1 MNRLSHI
8 PRARRALAVLLVG
21 VSAIGAGGLI
31 APAGG
36 VAATSGTVFDT
47 FAIDSPFPGPG
58 SRFPER
64 LATADDLTG
73 DGIRDIFA
81 SSYVQ
86 SVDGKAGAG
95 RVFLYGGADRK
106 LVYTLTEPDAQPGSN
121 FGFYITVPG
130 DLTGDGKGELVVGAP
145 GRPVFTGT
153 GAGCGA
159 PEPNGCNEG
168 QGRAHVF
175 DGTSGRLL
183 YSIDNPNPQPNGGF
197 GARLAGAGDLNGDGV
212 TEIIAGAPNNDLP
225 AGCGEQTP
233 IAADCRR
240 NEGEAFIFNGRNDGR
255 NDSLIRQL
263 NIPAAD
269 RAPTTCTTPSTGL
282 PCGSMGGTVQSPGDI
297 DRDGVADQIVV
308 AFALRPTPDRH
319 GRVYLFSG
327 RTGAVL
333 ARFDQPA
340 PDTSSFWGLLDV
352 ENGSPG
358 DLTGDGVPD
367 IYGSGFQQD
376 GEKNEPS
383 AGRVWIFDGKAS
395 VAAGR
400 GVIAF
405 EVKDPDPAAQK
416 AFGFAERKTDY
427 NKDGRPDIFITP
439 LSGNATQAP
448 IFDGRDASLLKT
460 LELPT
465 ADAQRAVP
473 ATPGVPGSGNTGPTF
488 GQGLAAP
495 GDLNRDGEPDYLV
508 TGHGVDVDGNKDQ
521 GRFYFYVSNVPPT
534 NPPPGDPPRGDPPRG
549 VPPSVPPG
557 VVPPVLPKPPTSS
570 VSRVPAAVRVERAR
584 VSGGRLQLLVRT
596 TALATGSLRFR
607 FVAGGRT
614 VSFTQAISRG
624 TVRVSRR
631 LSRSQSRLGTGILS
645 VSYAGNARVRPDAVR
660 LRAARNSAR
669 LVTRTARIVSG
680 ELQVSGTISRSARGV
695 VRVRLGYG
703 AGGGTV
709 KFLSYSAPIRSGR
722 WRLAQKLP
730 AAARAGGQLSIQF
743 TGSSRGRIAGAQT
756 AKQVA
761 P

>member
-8 PRARRALAVLLVG
+8 PRVRRALTVLLAG
-21 VSAIGAGGLI
+21 VSAIGAAGLI
-31 APAGG
+31 VPAGG
-36 VAATSGTVFDT
+36 VAATPSTVFDT
-47 FAIDSPFPGPG
+47 FGVESPFPGVA

-64 LATADDLTG
+64 LATAGDLTG

-86 SVDGKAGAG
+86 NVEGRAGAG
-95 RVFLYGGADRK
+95 RVFLFSGADRK
-106 LVYTLTEPDAQPGSN
+106 LVYTLTEPDVQPASN
-121 FGFYITVPG
+121 FGFYITVAG
-130 DLTGDGKGELVVGAP
+130 DLNGDGKGELVVGAP
-145 GRPVFTGT
+145 GRPVFTDTGT
-153 GAGCGA
+153 GCGT

-168 QGRAHVF
+168 QGKAYVF

-183 YSIDNPNPQPNGGF
+183 YGIDNPNPQPNGGF
-197 GARLAGAGDLNGDGV
+197 GGRIAGAGDLNGDGV

-233 IAADCRR
+233 VAADCRK
-240 NEGEAFIFNGRNDGR
+240 NEGEAFIFNGRDGV
-255 NDSLIRQL
+255 LIRQL

-269 RAPTTCTTPSTGL
+269 RAPATCTTPSTGL
-282 PCGSMGGTVQSPGDI
+282 PCGNMGGTVQSPGDI
-297 DRDGVADQIVV
+297 DRDGVADQIAV
-308 AFALRPTPDRH
+308 AYALRPTPDRH

-327 RTGAVL
+327 KTGAVL
-333 ARFDQPA
+333 TRIDQPA

-416 AFGFAERKTDY
+416 AFGFAERQTDY
-427 NKDGRPDIFITP
+427 NKDGRPDLFITQ
-439 LSGNATQAP
+439 LSGNATRAY
-448 IFDGRDASLLKT
+448 IFDGRDASLLRT
-460 LELPT
+460 LEMPA
-465 ADAQRAVP
+465 ADVQRAVP
-473 ATPGVPGSGNTGPTF
+473 ATPGVPGNTGPTF

-508 TGHGVDVDGNKDQ
+508 TAHGLDVNGNQDQ
-521 GRFYFYVSNVPPT
+521 GRLYFFVSNVPPT
-534 NPPPGDPPRGDPPRG
+534 KQPPPG
-549 VPPSVPPG
+549 VPPG
-557 VVPPVLPKPPTSS
+557 VPPPGVPPGAGPPGQVGPRVAS
-570 VSRVPAAVRVERAR
+570 VPRVPAALRVERAR
-584 VSGGRLQLLVRT
+584 VRGGRLQLLVRT

-607 FVAGGRT
+607 FEAGGRT
-614 VSFTQAISRG
+614 VSFSQPISRG

-631 LSRSQSRLGTGILS
+631 LTRSQSRGRTGIVS
-645 VSYAGNARVRPDAVR
+645 VSYGGNARVRPDAVR
-660 LRAARNSAR
+660 LRAASNSAR
-669 LVTRTARIVSG
+669 LVTKTARIVSG

-695 VRVRLGYG
+695 VRVRLGYE
-703 AGGGTV
+703 AGSGTV
-709 KFLSYSAPIRSGR
+709 KFLTYSAPIKSGR
-722 WRLAQKLP
+722 WRVAQNLP
-730 AAARAGGQLSIQF
+730 AAARRGGQLSIQY